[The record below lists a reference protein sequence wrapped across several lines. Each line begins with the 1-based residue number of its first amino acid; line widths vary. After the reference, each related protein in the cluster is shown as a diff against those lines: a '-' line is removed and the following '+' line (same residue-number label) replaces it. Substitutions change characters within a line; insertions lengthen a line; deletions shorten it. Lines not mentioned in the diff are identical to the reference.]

1 MYSLNLPNENGL
13 QSSREEDVIEQT
25 IIDPLNFEVWYHQQF
40 QTKVVDPHVK
50 RMIDYKKMFNFVC
63 LIEDGRLGN
72 LYDDCGLSN
81 MPLYLNLYDRA
92 EDQEHYIN
100 DLYFSK
106 SNSYCIRIGRSK
118 VTWLDLWKAIDDIV
132 KMNGYDEEIV
142 VSHFEVFKANKK
154 GDFEYA
160 RAILKQKPDVFEY

>member
-1 MYSLNLPNENGL
+1 MTNLNKPNENGH
-13 QSSREEDVIEQT
+13 QSPIDGDILDQVIS
-25 IIDPLNFEVWYHQQF
+25 DPLNFEVWYHQQF

-63 LIEDGRLGN
+63 LIEDGRLDN

-81 MPLYLNLYDRA
+81 MPLYLNLFDRN
-92 EDQEHYIN
+92 EDRERYIN
-100 DLYFSK
+100 DLYYSK

-132 KMNGYDEEIV
+132 KINGYTEEV
-142 VSHFEVFKANKK
+142 VISHFEVFKAKQR

-160 RAILKQKPDVFEY
+160 RAILKQKPDVFE